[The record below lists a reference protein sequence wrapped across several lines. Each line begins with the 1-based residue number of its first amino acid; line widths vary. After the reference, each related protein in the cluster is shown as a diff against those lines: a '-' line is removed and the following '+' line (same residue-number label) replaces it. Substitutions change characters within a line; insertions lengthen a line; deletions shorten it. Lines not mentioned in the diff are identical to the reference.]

1 MNPLTASMGARFF
14 APRSTC
20 AVCGREVDDD
30 GAPVIAELD
39 PSVEVSAEGLELLAD
54 VTPGER
60 IVICREC
67 RAKQ

>member
-1 MNPLTASMGARFF
+1 MNPPLTASMGARFF

-39 PSVEVSAEGLELLAD
+39 PKVESSASGLELLVE
-54 VTPGER
+54 VTPGEAL
-60 IVICREC
+60 VICKDC
-67 RAKQ
+67 QPD

>member
-30 GAPVIAELD
+30 GAPVVAKLD
-39 PSVEVSAEGLELLAD
+39 PAVESSASGLEMLVE
-54 VTPGER
+54 VTPGESL
-60 IVICREC
+60 VICREC
-67 RAKQ
+67 AAKE